1 MLDATESNKTE
12 DARIL
17 LDLLNSVERDG
28 GQSQRRLA
36 SELGIAL
43 GLVNAYLRRS
53 VKKGLLKATAAPAR
67 RYIYY
72 LTPQGF
78 AEKSRLT
85 VEYLSVSFS
94 FFRRAKAEC
103 GVLFSTAADRGF
115 HRVALA
121 GISDLAEIA
130 MICAL
135 DTGVKVTAVVDANST
150 LSRFIGVQVVP
161 SFDAIVGS
169 CDAVLITDLQRTAEL
184 TEQASAL
191 FGIRACAYAKIDPTT
206 ASHSDRRGR
215 MTEELMTGSTWH
227 VVQVH
232 PHAELK
238 AQMHLVRQGFATYL
252 PRYLKRRRHARRTE
266 IVPAPLYPSYLFVSF
281 NHAIHRWR
289 SIHSTVG
296 VSRLVCNGES
306 PAAVDSGMIDG
317 LKSRENEQG
326 YIQLERRSQFAAGDK
341 VRVREGVFCDCLG
354 LFESLSDRERVA
366 ILLELLGRKVRVVLD
381 EVFVVAA

>member
-1 MLDATESNKTE
+1 MLNAAESDKTE

-43 GLVNAYLRRS
+43 GLVNAYLRRC
-53 VKKGLLKATAAPAR
+53 VKKGLVKATAAPAR

-103 GVLFSTAADRGF
+103 VVVFRAAAERGF
-115 HRVALA
+115 HRIALA

-135 DTGVKVTAVVDANST
+135 DTGVKITAVVDRNST
-150 LSRFIGVQVVP
+150 LSSFFGVPVCP
-161 SFDAIVGS
+161 SFDAVVDI
-169 CDAVLITDLQRTAEL
+169 CDAVLITDLQRTREL

-191 FGIRACAYAKIDPTT
+191 FGA
-206 ASHSDRRGR
+206 DRVL
-215 MTEELMTGSTWH
+215 T
-227 VVQVH
+227 
-232 PHAELK
+232 P
-238 AQMHLVRQGFATYL
+238 
-252 PRYLKRRRHARRTE
+252 
-266 IVPAPLYPSYLFVSF
+266 
-281 NHAIHRWR
+281 
-289 SIHSTVG
+289 
-296 VSRLVCNGES
+296 
-306 PAAVDSGMIDG
+306 
-317 LKSRENEQG
+317 
-326 YIQLERRSQFAAGDK
+326 
-341 VRVREGVFCDCLG
+341 
-354 LFESLSDRERVA
+354 
-366 ILLELLGRKVRVVLD
+366 ELLLPPPRVTNGSG
-381 EVFVVAA
+381 A